1 MKWVKN
7 NLMRSLKKFSKTKQH
22 KFRKQNSP
30 HLLRSKIKKDLSYPI
45 GFLQPLITTML
56 KKKKKKKKSPDAHE
70 KWNMKNHI
78 TLGHVPH
85 VDNKLNHSI
94 TILGSSLLSIPCSKA
109 NMKIWKWKVAHST
122 LKVSK
127 TYFTD

>member
-56 KKKKKKKKSPDAHE
+56 KEQKKKKKKKSPDAHE
-70 KWNMKNHI
+70 K
-78 TLGHVPH
+78 
-85 VDNKLNHSI
+85 
-94 TILGSSLLSIPCSKA
+94 
-109 NMKIWKWKVAHST
+109 
-122 LKVSK
+122 
-127 TYFTD
+127 